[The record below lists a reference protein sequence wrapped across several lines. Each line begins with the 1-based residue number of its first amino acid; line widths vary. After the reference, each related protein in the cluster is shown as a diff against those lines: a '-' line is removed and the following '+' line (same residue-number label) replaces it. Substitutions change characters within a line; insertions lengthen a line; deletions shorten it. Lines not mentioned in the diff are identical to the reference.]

1 MSKISAYAAL
11 TSPASGD
18 VLPVVDISD
27 TSMAASGTTKKI
39 TLANLLPGAV
49 LSPSGDTSGV
59 ADTAAVTAAEALGGT
74 VFFGPGTFWVTGL
87 VKQAGTIWQGT
98 GRNLTTIMLASGA
111 NADVVKGANF
121 STLTCT
127 GSAAGIG
134 GWAIRDLTID
144 GNKANQ
150 SGVSN
155 GLRVYAYDYSMTDV
169 TIRNCLTEGFYSEWS
184 AQSGGPA
191 GADSSME
198 ARIYGVKVYGCGA
211 AGWHDRGPHD
221 SRTWDL
227 TIYGNGSGFPGY
239 WAEGVPATT
248 VAAGSNGVAV
258 STFAGAGT
266 LNVASTLNWPTA
278 SISGTQGA
286 IVVTGLTGGTG
297 TATITYTGVTATTF
311 TGCTTVSGSGT
322 LATANP
328 AAMTGGG
335 YSAGGMMMYGAHT
348 YGASSSWGYLLD
360 TAVYLVGCS
369 AEVAATG
376 MVLIRGNGCKISSGN
391 YFIAAG
397 ASQTGC
403 GIQLGDTA
411 NGPQLCQVRTS
422 VARTACT
429 SAATAALN
437 IVNDGTGN
445 DVEISANAP
454 SGSVVWS
461 GTRAVGSRYAVYAS
475 GQSNTANAAN
485 STLWQGAV
493 HKLFIPDNTASAFT
507 IQDPVSFV
515 DAFGISTT
523 TGTPLVQGPNGY
535 EWRLYSDAYTTPT
548 VRLSG
553 ALGHVGTAVK
563 NGGTISVAAAAGAG
577 TSPPAPTL
585 LAASSDTQGQ
595 VSIGTGTA
603 TAAGAVCTVTF
614 SSAFTVAPIVVLS
627 PANAATSVLQPY
639 VATVATGTFQVAFNV
654 APAISQATGTYL
666 VNYVVL
672 ARPN

>member
-1 MSKISAYAAL
+1 MNLIVNAL
-11 TSPASGD
+11 TG
-18 VLPVVDISD
+18 
-27 TSMAASGTTKKI
+27 MGQ
-39 TLANLLPGAV
+39 PGYV
-49 LSPSGDTSGV
+49 KPSGDTTG
-59 ADTAAVTAAEALGGT
+59 ATDTAAVAAAEATGGPVYFADAT
-74 VFFGPGTFWVTGL
+74 YWGNFT
-87 VKQAGTIWQGT
+87 KQAGTVWQGS
-98 GRNLTTIMLASGA
+98 GRNQTTLKAPAGS
-111 NADVVKGANF
+111 NADVVQGASF

-144 GNKANQ
+144 GNKAAQ
-150 SGVSN
+150 TTGGN
-155 GLRVYAYDYSMTDV
+155 GLRVYGYDWSMTDV
-169 TIRNCLTEGFYSEWS
+169 SIRNCFAEGMYTEWS

-198 ARIYGVKVYGCGA
+198 ARIYGVKIYGCGTT
-211 AGWHDRGPHD
+211 GWHDRGPHD

-227 TIYGNGSGFPGY
+227 TIYGNGSGLPGY

-266 LNVASTLNWPTA
+266 LNVASTLNWPAA

-297 TATITYTGVTATTF
+297 TATITYAGVTATTF

-328 AAMTGGG
+328 AIMTGGG

-360 TAVYLVGCS
+360 TAVYLNGCS

-376 MVLIRGNGCKISSGN
+376 MVLIRANGCKITGGN

-403 GIQLGDTA
+403 GIQLGDAA
-411 NGPQLCQVRTS
+411 NGPQLCQVRAS

-445 DVEISANAP
+445 DIEISANAP
-454 SGSVVWS
+454 TGSVVWS

-485 STLWQGAV
+485 STVWQGAV
-493 HKLFIPDNTASAFT
+493 SKLFIPDNTASAFT

-553 ALGHVGTAVK
+553 ALGHVGTAIK
-563 NGGTISVAAAAGAG
+563 NGGSITVAAAAGAG

-585 LAASSDTQGQ
+585 LSGSSDTQGQ

-603 TAAGAVCTVTF
+603 TTTGAVSTVTF
-614 SSAFTVAPIVVLS
+614 SSAFTVAPVVVLS
-627 PANAATSVLQPY
+627 PANSATSVLQPY

-654 APAISQATGTYL
+654 APTISQATGTYL